1 MLTARVDLTKTST
14 SIFIVTAACAAGAVV
29 AWFAGARGLTLGG
42 LPVVVVA
49 AALSFAIQW
58 LAFIPAALRQT
69 EHFYDL
75 VGSLTYLT
83 VIGVAVGAR
92 AEAGLLD
99 ARSVVVAA
107 LVVVWAVRLG
117 SFLFGR
123 VRRAGSDARF
133 ELIKRSW
140 HRFLVAWTLQGLW
153 VFLTL
158 LAALVMLAAPDVRPL
173 GVFDAVGLAV
183 WCAGFAME
191 VVADRQK
198 RAFRADPA
206 NRDRWIDAGLWAW
219 SRHPNYAGEILLWK
233 GVWIAAL
240 GALDASAALAVLSPL
255 FVFVLLRFGSGVPIL
270 EERADKRWGG
280 QPAYESYKARTPLL
294 WPRPLWPRPPRAPSA

>member
-1 MLTARVDLTKTST
+1 MPTTRVDLTKRST
-14 SIFIVTAACAAGAVV
+14 SMFIVTAACAAGAVV
-29 AWFAGARGLTLGG
+29 AFFAGASGLSLGG
-42 LPVVVVA
+42 VSVVVVA
-49 AALSFAIQW
+49 AALSFGVQW
-58 LAFIPAALRQT
+58 LAYIPAALRQT

-83 VIGVAVGAR
+83 VVGVALGAR
-92 AEAGLLD
+92 AHAGLLD
-99 ARSVVVAA
+99 PRSVIVAS
-107 LVVVWAVRLG
+107 LVAIWAVRLG

-158 LAALVMLAAPDVRPL
+158 LAALVIIAAPERRPL
-173 GVFDAVGLAV
+173 GVFDALGLGV
-183 WCAGFAME
+183 WCAGFVIE

-206 NRDRWIDAGLWAW
+206 NRDRWIDTGLWAW
-219 SRHPNYAGEILLWK
+219 SRHPNYAGEIMLWK

-240 GALDASAALAVLSPL
+240 GAFDTSAALAVLSPL

-270 EERADKRWGG
+270 EERADQRWGG
-280 QPAYESYKARTPLL
+280 QPAYEDYKARTPLL
-294 WPRPLWPRPPRAPSA
+294 VPRPPRAPSA